1 MDGRTRHAHAALDG
15 QTQDQDKPFHSELG
29 DIMYPGDPAASPSN
43 VYNCRCTLIA
53 QVEGVDFSTAKRRAR
68 DPETG
73 KVVVVENMTFS
84 EWEKWVQKR

>member
-1 MDGRTRHAHAALDG
+1 MLFR
-15 QTQDQDKPFHSELG
+15 S
-29 DIMYPGDPAASPSN
+29 
-43 VYNCRCTLIA
+43 